1 MGCAFV
7 LTVVT
12 ARARCDHQLTGVVRT
27 QRGPADLIL
36 IRVLRLS
43 LFPQDRLSDL
53 GERCTAGDRCEP
65 LGSDGVW
72 TKRGPGRAAQRSGR
86 FGSLGTRAS
95 PGLHKDFEAW
105 CEASAHSPL
114 DGVIADLQHERE
126 CALAQQQARVGV
138 RRSAPCSGDADAG
151 RTRFT
156 AAVSRMA
163 RWKTGRR
170 ATMAG
175 TPSRLNLPTRVRSPR
190 ARGGL

>member
-1 MGCAFV
+1 M
-7 LTVVT
+7 
-12 ARARCDHQLTGVVRT
+12 
-27 QRGPADLIL
+27 
-36 IRVLRLS
+36 
-43 LFPQDRLSDL
+43 
-53 GERCTAGDRCEP
+53 
-65 LGSDGVW
+65 W

-163 RWKTGRR
+163 GGKREGAPPWPAVPAAQSPNPSALTAGAGWRVTDQRRRGQRR
-170 ATMAG
+170 AG
-175 TPSRLNLPTRVRSPR
+175 QRR
-190 ARGGL
+190 ARPGSRSSRRAETAGPPTIPARAGSYCPGSARR